1 MKIWQ
6 ARKHMQF
13 QGILLLFLVLMR
25 KDSFQMVYV
34 VLPIRLIA
42 FYNRKNCNA
51 TYLQEG
57 MRAVER

>member
-13 QGILLLFLVLMR
+13 QGILLFFVLVR

-42 FYNRKNCNA
+42 LYNRKNCNA

-57 MRAVER
+57 MRTVER

>member
-1 MKIWQ
+1 MKMWQ

-13 QGILLLFLVLMR
+13 QGILLFLVFVR
-25 KDSFQMVYV
+25 KDSFQMGYV

-42 FYNRKNCNA
+42 LYNRKNCNA
-51 TYLQEG
+51 TYLQES